1 MKPKLI
7 CTHLL
12 PLIFASLLACSTYS
26 EASENIS
33 ADDANIHYQGILFVT
48 PQSDGSVSYQRF
60 TDPVYQLSPARTKK
74 GETVAWKKAHTTP
87 CVKMLFKTSSPVVKL
102 TFKTPP
108 DHEHRGAN
116 FGIYQ
121 NGKWW
126 KSLDFSN
133 KTRDMELVIQSQTPG
148 EPTLYTIAFPS
159 WSDPAFYG
167 MDLENGHSLE
177 TFTPAK
183 KKTYVAYGDSV
194 SHGTGQKSASYLTWP
209 YQLAEKLDYEIYS
222 LAVGGAS
229 IRLPVIEMFDQF
241 EKIDLI
247 TIYIGINDSGRKS
260 LEQFEKEYDQMLS
273 IIRKNHPDT
282 KIFCI
287 TLHAIPADKTS
298 QHTGINLID
307 FRKPVAT
314 VVTKRQAQG
323 DKNLFLIDGQSLTTL
338 DDAMNPGNVH
348 LSIDGAKHW
357 AEKLY
362 PQIKKSL

>member
-1 MKPKLI
+1 MKSK
-7 CTHLL
+7 
-12 PLIFASLLACSTYS
+12 LIFASLLASSTYS
-26 EASENIS
+26 KASEIIPAN
-33 ADDANIHYQGILFVT
+33 DANIHYQGILFVN
-48 PQSDGSVSYQRF
+48 PQSNGSVSYHRF
-60 TDPVYQLSPARTKK
+60 TDSIYQLSPPRSKK

-87 CVKMLFKTSSPVVKL
+87 CVKMLFKTSSPFVKL

-108 DHEHRGAN
+108 DHEHRAAN

-133 KTRDMELVIQSQTPG
+133 KTRDMELEIQSQTPG
-148 EPTLYTIAFPS
+148 ESTLYTIAFPS
-159 WSDPAFYG
+159 WSDPSFYG
-167 MDLENGHSLE
+167 IELKAGHQLEA
-177 TFTPAK
+177 FTPSK
-183 KKTYVAYGDSV
+183 KKIYVAYGDSV

-222 LAVGGAS
+222 LAVGGTS

-241 EKIDLI
+241 KKIDLI
-247 TIYIGINDSGRKS
+247 TIYIGINDSARKS
-260 LEQFEKEYDQMLS
+260 LEQFEQEYDQVLS
-273 IIRKNHPDT
+273 TIRKNHPDT

-287 TLHAIPADKTS
+287 TLHAIPAEKS
-298 QHTGINLID
+298 SKLTGIKLID
-307 FRKPVAT
+307 FRKPVT
-314 VVTKRQAQG
+314 SVVTKRQQQG
-323 DKNLFLIDGQSLTTL
+323 DGNLFLIDGESLTTL

-362 PQIKKSL
+362 PQIKNKL